1 MKPHRLC
8 IQQGNDIC
16 TETGLHWH
24 AKTSTWSPMPASAN
38 LLALLVTSLRETCR
52 NYQHALVSC
61 GHLLTRRTFEFSWAA
76 QLLTRGR
83 RLHGPALPP
92 SRHPDRQTVESW
104 DAHSEFDTGPC
115 PWILHLQGRPRHWR
129 CSLRPWR

>member
-38 LLALLVTSLRETCR
+38 LLALLVTSLREMCG
-52 NYQHALVSC
+52 NSQHALVSC

-76 QLLTRGR
+76 QLLNASHHKYMRQMR
-83 RLHGPALPP
+83 RAL
-92 SRHPDRQTVESW
+92 HPDIAE
-104 DAHSEFDTGPC
+104 A
-115 PWILHLQGRPRHWR
+115 HLQP
-129 CSLRPWR
+129 LVN